1 MSPLYELI
9 DGLIAIS
16 PSLYGAYAYQGECAG
31 RDLGYRGAF
40 AQSPISAR
48 RRRKFFLRSE
58 SCGNFDW
65 KSMKIDDFK
74 PLWLRKWRTQRNIN
88 QLEWDLLSDLWS
100 KKLDVETFLCQSR
113 KKISFSKINLLNL
126 RKNLV
131 GPWGS
136 TQLGERSP
144 KPVSPPKSD
153 TRKVS
158 PPSSPQNRPTCTCS
172 TLPRASARQPP
183 LAAATRGSVW
193 WKQRYFDENFE
204 S

>member
-1 MSPLYELI
+1 M
-9 DGLIAIS
+9 DA
-16 PSLYGAYAYQGECAG
+16 AGE
-31 RDLGYRGAF
+31 
-40 AQSPISAR
+40 I
-48 RRRKFFLRSE
+48 FLRSE

-126 RKNLV
+126 GKNLV

-144 KPVSPPKSD
+144 KPVSHPKSD

-158 PPSSPQNRPTCTCS
+158 PPSGPQNRPTCTCS
-172 TLPRASARQPP
+172 TLPRASARTLP
-183 LAAATRGSVW
+183 LDKASMVSHVGTRECT
-193 WKQRYFDENFE
+193 DEW
-204 S
+204 SLQDS

>member
-1 MSPLYELI
+1 M
-9 DGLIAIS
+9 
-16 PSLYGAYAYQGECAG
+16 QGGSTARG
-31 RDLGYRGAF
+31 SGYRGARF
-40 AQSPISAR
+40 QSPISAR
-48 RRRKFFLRSE
+48 RRRKIFLRSE

-74 PLWLRKWRTQRNIN
+74 PLWLRKWRTQTNIN
-88 QLEWDLLSDLWS
+88 QLEWDLSSDLWS

-144 KPVSPPKSD
+144 KPVSHLKLALI
-153 TRKVS
+153 KVS
-158 PPSSPQNRPTCTCS
+158 HLTGPQNHPTCTC
-172 TLPRASARQPP
+172 TPVPRVSARDSP
-183 LAAATRGSVW
+183 LVRVGRNFGVALGEDEWPVGERSGF
-193 WKQRYFDENFE
+193 RY
-204 S
+204 

>member
-1 MSPLYELI
+1 MEDPNK
-9 DGLIAIS
+9 
-16 PSLYGAYAYQGECAG
+16 YQSTRMRSFIRFVIQKVGC
-31 RDLGYRGAF
+31 RN
-40 AQSPISAR
+40 
-48 RRRKFFLRSE
+48 FFVS
-58 SCGNFDW
+58 
-65 KSMKIDDFK
+65 KS
-74 PLWLRKWRTQRNIN
+74 
-88 QLEWDLLSDLWS
+88 
-100 KKLDVETFLCQSR
+100 

-183 LAAATRGSVW
+183 LTTTANLSVKAGRCSLASSCAKASSRNSYSTYRG
-193 WKQRYFDENFE
+193 NLGT
-204 S
+204 

>member
-1 MSPLYELI
+1 
-9 DGLIAIS
+9 
-16 PSLYGAYAYQGECAG
+16 
-31 RDLGYRGAF
+31 
-40 AQSPISAR
+40 
-48 RRRKFFLRSE
+48 
-58 SCGNFDW
+58 
-65 KSMKIDDFK
+65 MKIDDFK

-144 KPVSPPKSD
+144 KPVSHLKLE

-158 PPSSPQNRPTCTCS
+158 HLTSPKNRPTCTC
-172 TLPRASARQPP
+172 TPVPRASARQPP
-183 LAAATRGSVW
+183 LGFHSVKRSRKGRIFRWISLSKIRQVIKNRALKEPMYTKWRTRGSC
-193 WKQRYFDENFE
+193 KLKSTN
-204 S
+204 

>member
-1 MSPLYELI
+1 
-9 DGLIAIS
+9 
-16 PSLYGAYAYQGECAG
+16 
-31 RDLGYRGAF
+31 
-40 AQSPISAR
+40 
-48 RRRKFFLRSE
+48 
-58 SCGNFDW
+58 
-65 KSMKIDDFK
+65 MKIDDFK
-74 PLWLRKWRTQRNIN
+74 PLWLRKWRIQRNIN

-144 KPVSPPKSD
+144 KPVSQPKSD

-158 PPSSPQNRPTCTCS
+158 QPSSPQNRPTCTCS
-172 TLPRASARQPP
+172 TLPRASARTPP
-183 LAAATRGSVW
+183 LGIGVLHLWIYLHLHLRPVHWPPRRTNPNPQENIYISIECSWAAVKCNGPWIKSTPRRSVH
-193 WKQRYFDENFE
+193 
-204 S
+204 

>member
-1 MSPLYELI
+1 
-9 DGLIAIS
+9 
-16 PSLYGAYAYQGECAG
+16 
-31 RDLGYRGAF
+31 
-40 AQSPISAR
+40 
-48 RRRKFFLRSE
+48 
-58 SCGNFDW
+58 
-65 KSMKIDDFK
+65 MKIDDFK
-74 PLWLRKWRTQRNIN
+74 PLWLRKWRIQRNIN

-144 KPVSPPKSD
+144 KPVSHPKSD

-158 PPSSPQNRPTCTCS
+158 HPSGPQNRPTCTCS
-172 TLPRASARQPP
+172 TLPRASARQSP
-183 LAAATRGSVW
+183 LAVASSTIMGVEEGKIISWSYLLGIPSSYRSVVI
-193 WKQRYFDENFE
+193 YSET
-204 S
+204 